1 MSEPVN
7 PQPDEQSR
15 KILTVAVVVTV
26 VLCVLTLCAVVV
38 CVGPFAL
45 FAWFADRQMDWFEEQ
60 SGTPFPY
67 DDWSSRLSGALSYLR

>member
-1 MSEPVN
+1 MN

-26 VLCVLTLCAVVV
+26 VLCVLTLCAVVVV